1 MHPDPAGDR
10 HPDGRAAGSAILFLL
25 AAGEVTSWHRVDAAE
40 VWVHQSGGSLVLETW
55 AEGGDGVVRTT
66 LGPPTGDAEPQ
77 HVVAPGCWQRALA
90 AGVADDTTT
99 DADDGLVWTLVT
111 CVVVPEFRFDRF
123 EQAPVGWSPP
133 VAGE

>member
-40 VWVHQSGGSLVLETW
+40 VGVHQSGGSLVLETW

-77 HVVAPGCWQRALA
+77 HVVAPGIWQRALA
-90 AGVADDTTT
+90 LPAARAGAPEQLGSDWV
-99 DADDGLVWTLVT
+99 LVT

-123 EQAPVGWSPP
+123 ELAPPGWSPP
-133 VAGE
+133 VDDA

>member
-1 MHPDPAGDR
+1 MHPDPAGGR

-55 AEGGDGVVRTT
+55 AEGDDVVVRTT
-66 LGPPTGDAEPQ
+66 LGPPAGDAEPQ
-77 HVVAPGCWQRALA
+77 HVVAPGIWQRALA
-90 AGVADDTTT
+90 LPAARAGAPEQLGSDWV
-99 DADDGLVWTLVT
+99 LVT

-123 EQAPVGWSPP
+123 ELAPPGWSPP
-133 VAGE
+133 VDDA